1 MIDAVLTNALL
12 PQMSRELLRRNLDG
26 TPAKR
31 AHVAVRDGDF
41 AFNFE

>member
-26 TPAKR
+26 TPAKKTQVT
-31 AHVAVRDGDF
+31 ATGGEFSF
-41 AFNFE
+41 AFE